1 MSVGEWFLVVLAAL
15 TFVTGMYFSVRGLLS
30 TARTERRSEAQRHH
44 DEIAAARAE
53 ERALCEQRAAG
64 LLRERDDI
72 ARERDL
78 AVAQRDAL
86 QILFNQLSIRRDQ

>member
-1 MSVGEWFLVVLAAL
+1 MSVGEWIIAGSGIGA
-15 TFVTGMYFSVRGLLS
+15 FVTGTYFSISGLLS

-78 AVAQRDAL
+78 AAAQRDAL